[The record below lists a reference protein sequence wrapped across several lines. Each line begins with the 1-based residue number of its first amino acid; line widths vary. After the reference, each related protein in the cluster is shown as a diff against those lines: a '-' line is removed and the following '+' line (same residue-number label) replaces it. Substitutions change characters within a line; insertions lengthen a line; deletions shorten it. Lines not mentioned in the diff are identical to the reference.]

1 MTHRTR
7 RLLGAVLAAMAALS
21 LSAGVAAHA
30 YPLADFTLIHPWADA
45 TAADA
50 VDAPVYFTIDNAS
63 GSDRLI
69 RGHSP
74 IADSVELRPGD
85 DRAAPALAS
94 MTVGSPDAM
103 AFVAGRPHLLLRGL
117 KAGLQWGRSY
127 PLTLFFEKAGPVSV
141 MVSIGAH

>member
-1 MTHRTR
+1 MTRHFR
-7 RLLGAVLAAMAALS
+7 RLLVTGLAAAAALG
-21 LSAGVAAHA
+21 LSAAAAAHA
-30 YPLADFTLIHPWADA
+30 YHLADFTLIHPWAEA
-45 TAADA
+45 TAPGA

-74 IADSVELRPGD
+74 IAASVEFRPGD
-85 DRAAPALAS
+85 DPAAPALTS
-94 MTVGSPDAM
+94 MAVGSPDAT
-103 AFVAGRPHLLLRGL
+103 AFVAGRPHLMLRGL
-117 KAGLQWGRSY
+117 TAGLQWGRSY